1 MIQKFEEFINE
12 QSESNQDLEI
22 KKPEIFCDLDGVL
35 VDFERGF
42 IELSSNTEKL
52 SPRAY
57 EKKHGKNSIWKLIDK
72 LGEEFWTGLY
82 WMSDGRELWDYI
94 KRYDPIIL
102 SAPSNHP
109 GCITGKTKW
118 VKQNLGINDDP
129 VRKPEDVTP
138 ETRFILDKLKYK
150 YAKGPQSILI
160 DDTDEKIESWTKA
173 GGTGILHDDAT
184 DTVRVLDKLIEKTE

>member
-1 MIQKFEEFINE
+1 MYKFEEFINE
-12 QSESNQDLEI
+12 QEEQDQTSQVEV
-22 KKPEIFCDLDGVL
+22 FCDLDGVL

-42 IELSSNTEKL
+42 IELPDNTEKL

-82 WMSDGRELWDYI
+82 WMKDGRELWDYI
-94 KRYDPIIL
+94 KENNPIIL

-109 GCITGKTKW
+109 GCITGKTIW
-118 VKQNLGINDDP
+118 VKQNLGINQEP
-129 VRKPEDVTP
+129 VRSPEDVTP
-138 ETRFILDKLKYK
+138 ETRLILDKLKHK
-150 YAKGPQSILI
+150 YVKCPTSILI
-160 DDTDEKIESWTKA
+160 DDTKEKIEKWTKA

-184 DTVRVLDKLIEKTE
+184 DTIRVLDQYLNKND